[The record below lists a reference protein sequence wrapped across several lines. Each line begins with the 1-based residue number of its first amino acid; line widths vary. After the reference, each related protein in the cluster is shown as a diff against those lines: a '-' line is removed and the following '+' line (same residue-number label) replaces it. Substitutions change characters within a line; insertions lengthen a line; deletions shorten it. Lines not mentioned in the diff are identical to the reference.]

1 MYVFGQCL
9 EGSVA
14 VLHVMGRDWTH
25 LNRYRPLVGQL
36 RYQRVVCL
44 WDGFERRCA
53 LCYPGLKHLTELD
66 NL

>member
-14 VLHVMGRDWTH
+14 VLHVMRRDWTH
-25 LNRYRPLVGQL
+25 LNQYRPLVGQL

-44 WDGFERRCA
+44 RDGFERRCA
-53 LCYPGLKHLTELD
+53 LYYPGLEHLTELD